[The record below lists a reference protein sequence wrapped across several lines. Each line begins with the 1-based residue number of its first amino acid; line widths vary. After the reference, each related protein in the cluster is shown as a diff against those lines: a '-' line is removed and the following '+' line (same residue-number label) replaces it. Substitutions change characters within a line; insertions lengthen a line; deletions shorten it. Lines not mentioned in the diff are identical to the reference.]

1 MELSDNEIKKIVLEI
16 KDLHFSNKDEAAYY
30 ILDKLVQELNLI
42 NLRSTLYT
50 EQKLLIAFI
59 HSTLSLDKFYLL
71 AGDIYS
77 NVGEYAKSLEA
88 YKMYHFWIQQVK
100 PHESLINKKSAI
112 VYSFRSYNAYFMED
126 LINKTITCSPPS
138 EMNDPFD
145 SIVSYW
151 SKSKNLDSICNKRNN
166 NDSYSES
173 FDYYRIRSF
182 VANTDNYETDDKLLD
197 NVKMWSHYADS
208 HQGFCV
214 KYRLSKSF
222 IKSDKPYEKIEDEE
236 FKYNILRL
244 YPVIYKPDISLK
256 EMKAVDATEI
266 ICRKSMVWSD
276 ESEIRLISY
285 NPYNE
290 KKWISLPLDDSTIE
304 EIIFGYRCSERHKS
318 TIYNIAKDLYPNLQ
332 FSKMYVDENKSLYN
346 MLKKEYQPCVNV

>member
-1 MELSDNEIKKIVLEI
+1 MELLDNEIKKKVLEI

-182 VANTDNYETDDKLLD
+182 VANTDN
-197 NVKMWSHYADS
+197 S
-208 HQGFCV
+208 
-214 KYRLSKSF
+214 
-222 IKSDKPYEKIEDEE
+222 
-236 FKYNILRL
+236 
-244 YPVIYKPDISLK
+244 
-256 EMKAVDATEI
+256 
-266 ICRKSMVWSD
+266 
-276 ESEIRLISY
+276 
-285 NPYNE
+285 
-290 KKWISLPLDDSTIE
+290 
-304 EIIFGYRCSERHKS
+304 
-318 TIYNIAKDLYPNLQ
+318 
-332 FSKMYVDENKSLYN
+332 
-346 MLKKEYQPCVNV
+346 